1 MKALDEFKDKLN
13 HTRPEQWDMIPDIE
27 LYMDQVIS
35 YMTRQHIGLELD
47 GEENLTSAMINN
59 YIKSGLLPRA
69 RGKKYNREH
78 IGYLTA
84 ICLLKQVLSV
94 SETGQLLR
102 QQMENCSIEE
112 FYRHYTE
119 ILDEE
124 FSKTA
129 GGDRRKR
136 RRFAAH
142 AAGSADG
149 GFQLRADAGLQ
160 EASCAGSLGERR
172 GKMICR
178 RSVSVTFTDP
188 LS

>member
-13 HTRPEQWDMIPDIE
+13 HTRPEQWDLIPDIE

-129 GGDRRKR
+129 EEIDENADDSQLMQLALRMAVSSYAQMLACKKLLAL
-136 RRFAAH
+136 AA
-142 AAGSADG
+142 S
-149 GFQLRADAGLQ
+149 
-160 EASCAGSLGERR
+160 EREEE
-172 GKMICR
+172 K
-178 RSVSVTFTDP
+178 
-188 LS
+188 

>member
-1 MKALDEFKDKLN
+1 MRELDEFKDKLR
-13 HTRPEQWDMIPDIE
+13 HARPEQWDLIPDIE

-47 GEENLTSAMINN
+47 GDENLTSAMINN

-94 SETGQLLR
+94 SETGALLR
-102 QQMENCSIEE
+102 QQMENRSVED

-124 FSKTA
+124 FSRTA
-129 GGDRRKR
+129 DEMGD
-136 RRFAAH
+136 
-142 AAGSADG
+142 GSDK
-149 GFQLRADAGLQ
+149 
-160 EASCAGSLGERR
+160 E
-172 GKMICR
+172 
-178 RSVSVTFTDP
+178 
-188 LS
+188 

>member
-1 MKALDEFKDKLN
+1 MRELDEFKDKLR
-13 HTRPEQWDMIPDIE
+13 HARPEQWDLIPDIE

-47 GEENLTSAMINN
+47 GDENLTSAMINN

-94 SETGQLLR
+94 SETGALLR
-102 QQMENCSIEE
+102 QQMENRSVED

-124 FSKTA
+124 FSRTA
-129 GGDRRKR
+129 DEIGDGSDKEELMQLALQMAVSSYAQMLSCKKILEFPASEEKR
-136 RRFAAH
+136 
-142 AAGSADG
+142 
-149 GFQLRADAGLQ
+149 
-160 EASCAGSLGERR
+160 EE
-172 GKMICR
+172 
-178 RSVSVTFTDP
+178 
-188 LS
+188 